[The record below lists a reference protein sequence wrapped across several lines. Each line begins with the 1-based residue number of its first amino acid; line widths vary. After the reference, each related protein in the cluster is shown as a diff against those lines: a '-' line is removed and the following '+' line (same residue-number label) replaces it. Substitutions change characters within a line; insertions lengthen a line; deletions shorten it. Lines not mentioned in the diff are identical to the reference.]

1 MRRGVAR
8 HPARR
13 GVRVAGVRGVLAA
26 LREVSAQAGL
36 EDSAGVV
43 LVVSAAA
50 CQVIPS
56 DELQHV
62 GGELVERDHARHY
75 AGGSRASG
83 GGCARGGQLS

>member
-1 MRRGVAR
+1 MRGVF
-8 HPARR
+8 
-13 GVRVAGVRGVLAA
+13 AGILAA

-56 DELQHV
+56 NELQHV
-62 GGELVERDHARHY
+62 GGERVSISIAN
-75 AGGSRASG
+75 SK
-83 GGCARGGQLS
+83 C